1 MQKFLI
7 GRGLT
12 SLIIATS
19 LLFAISFQTQAQQQS
34 RPGNITV
41 ENWNKS
47 GGDGIVAL
55 GLDGRILNIYH
66 VQGRRFLRQGY
77 RGADDANRNVE
88 ASPRDVADLPSR
100 GLGFEW
106 VLESTGDGYY
116 NIHNLTSGLLLTWD
130 GDDNNVSNWGA
141 SNSRTDQQKWKF
153 VVSYTQA
160 DIAERTAEFGTR
172 ATFRI
177 YNKASNK
184 PLTMHTFGK
193 RMDKENVTIWA
204 DPGYTAPGFDWIVM
218 PAREVRDEWRVMSGY
233 KVKNK
238 NDWRSDSLAS
248 VRRLT
253 IESIKAIKVS
263 SGQDDATKVLFTGI
277 DLALDAGMGI
287 ATGGAS
293 AAAKTTLKYGGRALT
308 KEALKAGAKAGA
320 KKMAKSSTKKALAK
334 DYVKRVGKHYGKELV
349 ADDVPDDTADGFAEL
364 GSAALDLMSSEAM
377 FNKIYGQSPDDLYI
391 SVNGFSIFPDGGRSH
406 VEIKSQQTLQVNKS
420 FVFDRF
426 DGVAIQ
432 LREYDSGSSDDSLGE
447 TSWAPHRDRDEGVW
461 YEFGKISAAE
471 SGKGYNGQE
480 WRDENIPPAVG
491 RKIAVDGIER
501 YDGVLISKSSE
512 GSLYEI
518 TYRIE
523 PFVPSNMVLGK
534 LQGRTLKR
542 SDARWDEIRR
552 SKGAAKKAGTD
563 AATAAADAAKAKADA
578 QAAALEEDRRTA
590 ALNKEISD
598 RVAAEDRARAEAIVE
613 KDRLLAAARIPN
625 AKQFYDNCS
634 NRGRYQSEER
644 ANDEATAFQ
653 FFNMGSKT
661 IHVYWIGFDGKEVNF
676 ASQDAPLQ
684 TIAPGPN
691 GVEEIGGSGNW
702 YIAVDDSGECVG
714 VGNAAASANE
724 VSFNPDLVI
733 PGVHPRKAGT
743 ALAGV
748 IDTQTGEM
756 DNNQYAADQSGLPN
770 ESDYAS
776 QETYSDTSDAY
787 TDTNQYAEEASQDYV
802 DEYVEETTQDYSNE
816 YTEEYTEE
824 PSNDGSNYSE
834 SYGEEENSAYE
845 DSNDYSSEGDSAQY
859 DSGAEGPGCQYLGQ
873 IASPEGGEVITGQF
887 ENQTNESIDLYVIGP
902 SGTPGNYQGSQD
914 PITSIA
920 ANSSEQIRT
929 QTGHIFAGAND
940 NGNCMGVAEVT
951 YDGEVISFMPVQ

>member
-1 MQKFLI
+1 MHKLPI

-12 SLIIATS
+12 SLIVATA

-47 GGDGIVAL
+47 GGNGIVAL

-141 SNSRTDQQKWKF
+141 SHSRTDQQKWKF

-233 KVKNK
+233 KVRNK

-277 DLALDAGMGI
+277 DLALDAGMGV

-320 KKMAKSSTKKALAK
+320 KKMAKSSTKKTLAK

-349 ADDVPDDTADGFAEL
+349 SDDVPDDTADGFAEL
-364 GSAALDLMSSEAM
+364 GSTALDLMSSEAM
-377 FNKIYGQSPDDLYI
+377 FNKIYGESPDDLYI

-406 VEIKSQQTLQVNKS
+406 VEIKSQQTIQVNKS

-447 TSWAPHRDRDEGVW
+447 TSWAPYRDRDEGVW
-461 YEFGKISAAE
+461 YEFGKISAAM

-480 WRDENIPPAVG
+480 WRDENIPPSFG
-491 RKIAVDGIER
+491 RKIAVDGVER

-523 PFVPSNMVLGK
+523 PFVPSNMVMGSL
-534 LQGRTLKR
+534 LGRTMKR
-542 SDARWDEIRR
+542 SDERWDEIRR
-552 SKGAAKKAGTD
+552 SKGAAAKAVTD
-563 AATAAADAAKAKADA
+563 AAKTKIDAEV
-578 QAAALEEDRRTA
+578 AALEEERRNA
-590 ALNKEISD
+590 AISKEISD
-598 RVAAEDRARAEAIVE
+598 RVAAEDRVRAEAKAE
-613 KDRLLAAARIPN
+613 NDRMLAAARIPN

-644 ANDEATAFQ
+644 ANDVATGFQ

-661 IHVYWIGFDGKEVNF
+661 IHVYWINFEGQEVNF
-676 ASQDAPLQ
+676 ASQDAPIQ

-691 GVEEIGGSGNW
+691 GVEEIGNSGNW
-702 YIAVDDSGECVG
+702 YIAVDDGGECVG
-714 VGNAAASANE
+714 VGNAAVSANE
-724 VSFNPDLVI
+724 VSFNPDLVV
-733 PGVHPRKAGT
+733 PGVHSRKAGT
-743 ALAGV
+743 SSQGTPAGV

-756 DNNQYAADQSGLPN
+756 DNNQYADDQSGLPDEN
-770 ESDYAS
+770 DYAY
-776 QETYSDTSDAY
+776 QETYSDTADTYA
-787 TDTNQYAEEASQDYV
+787 DTNEYAEEASQDYV
-802 DEYVEETTQDYSNE
+802 EE
-816 YTEEYTEE
+816 YTEEYVEE
-824 PSNDGSNYSE
+824 PSNDGSDYSE
-834 SYGEEENSAYE
+834 SYGGEDNFAYE
-845 DSNDYSSEGDSAQY
+845 DPNDYSSEDDSVQY

-902 SGTPGNYQGSQD
+902 SGAPGNYQGSQE

-940 NGNCMGVAEVT
+940 NGKCMGVAEVT
-951 YDGEVISFMPVQ
+951 YNGEVISFTPTQ